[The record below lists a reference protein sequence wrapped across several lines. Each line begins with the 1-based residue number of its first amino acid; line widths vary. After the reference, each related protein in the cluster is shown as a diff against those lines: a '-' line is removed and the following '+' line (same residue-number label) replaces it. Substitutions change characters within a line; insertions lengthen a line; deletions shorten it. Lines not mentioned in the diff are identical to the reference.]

1 MPEADLRPEDGRSS
15 SSTRVGDLGLT
26 VGKRFLYLF
35 DFGDNNMFNVDVMDI
50 RPAGPADNG
59 SFPRLVESKGKAPE
73 QYPDMD
79 W

>member
-1 MPEADLRPEDGRSS
+1 MSRRRRSGGGRAHG
-15 SSTRVGDLGLT
+15 RRGRGGGLDLT

-59 SFPRLVESKGKAPE
+59 SFPRLVGSKGKAPE